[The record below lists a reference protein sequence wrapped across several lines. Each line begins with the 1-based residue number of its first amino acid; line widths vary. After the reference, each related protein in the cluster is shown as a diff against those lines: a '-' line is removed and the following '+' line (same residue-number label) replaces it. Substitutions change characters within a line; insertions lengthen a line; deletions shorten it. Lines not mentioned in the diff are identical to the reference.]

1 MGLQDAL
8 DPDELGVARAAEG
21 PVRVVHAP
29 GYDRGVVDED
39 AADGDFGGGEGEFG
53 LGEGLE
59 HEGLVD
65 CALGGGHLGGGGRGG
80 FFWVL
85 GLPRRVQRGFLGY
98 LANIYNSPTDDS
110 Y

>member
-29 GYDRGVVDED
+29 GYDCGVVDED

-65 CALGGGHLGGGGRGG
+65 CALGGGHLGGGGGG
-80 FFWVL
+80 
-85 GLPRRVQRGFLGY
+85 GLLLSTRALTKGTEGVSGVSGEY
-98 LANIYNSPTDDS
+98 LQLPYG
-110 Y
+110 